1 MDRLQLGLILGGFLL
16 IQILYFGFD
25 TVQLDRDVEASGEEV
40 PSVASL
46 DVNIAIDEAM
56 ADLDSE
62 NRDSVTAWTE
72 QAETGD
78 MMSLKQLSSFW
89 VSKNEW
95 LLAGHYTEQI
105 AEVQPTAENF
115 SIAANT
121 YATGAKMSEDEDSGR
136 SLSLRAIEMYDRA
149 IEEMGSDFNLELE
162 KALLMIEFPDHENPM
177 KGVLAL
183 VDLSEEYPEEPRIFR
198 ELGQFSIQ
206 TGQWDR
212 AQERLEKAY
221 ALDQDHKRT
230 ICLLAEVYAETGEA
244 VKSEE
249 FRALCEGK

>member
-1 MDRLQLGLILGGFLL
+1 
-16 IQILYFGFD
+16 
-25 TVQLDRDVEASGEEV
+25 
-40 PSVASL
+40 
-46 DVNIAIDEAM
+46 
-56 ADLDSE
+56 
-62 NRDSVTAWTE
+62 
-72 QAETGD
+72 
-78 MMSLKQLSSFW
+78 
-89 VSKNEW
+89 
-95 LLAGHYTEQI
+95 
-105 AEVQPTAENF
+105 
-115 SIAANT
+115 
-121 YATGAKMSEDEDSGR
+121 
-136 SLSLRAIEMYDRA
+136 MYDRA

-230 ICLLAEVYAETGEA
+230 ICLR
-244 VKSEE
+244 SEE
-249 FRALCEGK
+249 HTSELQSRGHLVCRLLLEKKKKVMEQNAR